1 MRDRG
6 PLDPDR
12 GRQRAV
18 CRLHGRRLC
27 ARPRHARSGCGGWR
41 DRVDLHSARTIA
53 DLQPAGPITIGG
65 NCQGAELARATA
77 KQLRALGREIALLIA
92 LDADFDDPLPVP
104 TAFIFGQTSHANP
117 LISSDAP
124 PSVPGCVGCLPSSF
138 GDSPKGRRW
147 NRVRLHPDPP
157 TMPYDMPAAIPC
169 GRSGLNL
176 WLKSRNFFAIG
187 V

>member
-117 LISSDAP
+117 LISSDARQTFRAASGACQVHSGIAPRAAVGIASDYIPIRP
-124 PSVPGCVGCLPSSF
+124 PCPMTCRLQYLVA
-138 GDSPKGRRW
+138 GR
-147 NRVRLHPDPP
+147 
-157 TMPYDMPAAIPC
+157 A
-169 GRSGLNL
+169 
-176 WLKSRNFFAIG
+176 
-187 V
+187 